1 LAGPPPKPAGRRQ
14 RRNPRSSTERAGPE
28 LVALAGGR
36 GAPPDPPAGLLKTV
50 RDSWPRFWASELA
63 QLVQPATDLPAL
75 ERLWTLYD
83 ERMRALRGYRRQRL
97 VRGST
102 GQMVLSPLAAAM
114 KAFDSEI
121 RALEDR
127 FGLTPMARLRLGVAL
142 GEAARS
148 LEDLNRGLDDDDSE
162 PADADPRH
170 RVVDA
175 TARPAAAHAGPE
187 DLPVDR
193 AESRPRRR

>member
-1 LAGPPPKPAGRRQ
+1 V
-14 RRNPRSSTERAGPE
+14 ERAGPE

-36 GAPPDPPAGLLKTV
+36 GEPPAVPAGLLKAV

-63 QLVQPATDLPAL
+63 QLVKPETDLPAL
-75 ERLWTLYD
+75 ERLWSLYD
-83 ERMRALRGYRRQRL
+83 ERARALHGYRRAR
-97 VRGST
+97 VVAGSM
-102 GQMVLSPLAAAM
+102 GQPTLNPLFAAL
-114 KAFDSEI
+114 KALDTEI

-148 LEDLNRGLDDDDSE
+148 LEDLNRGLDDDDDE
-162 PADADPRH
+162 PADADPRR

-175 TARPAAAHAGPE
+175 ASRPAAAHPGSE
-187 DLPVDR
+187 DLPVDA
-193 AESRPRRR
+193 AEPGPRRR